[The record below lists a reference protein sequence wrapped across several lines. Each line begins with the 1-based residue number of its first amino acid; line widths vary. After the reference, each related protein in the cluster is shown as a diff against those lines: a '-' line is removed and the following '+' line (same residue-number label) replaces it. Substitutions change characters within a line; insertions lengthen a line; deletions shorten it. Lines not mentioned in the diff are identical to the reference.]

1 MNISPGGERNCKS
14 NWFRS
19 GEECQ
24 FLFNDDAGSIQV
36 SCADESDALCRD
48 KIHAAETAVFALSS
62 VAQQL
67 ADPEPPSSSIAPAPC
82 TAPQLRSMRP
92 LSELQSYAGQRPPLV
107 KKKDKEKIRTSPK
120 IWLLIRSGNFLL
132 RMHLHP
138 HVVLLYSAYQKKVFF
153 EYVPASGRVSI
164 SFALAATSPG
174 DQR

>member
-48 KIHAAETAVFALSS
+48 KVHAAETAVFALSS

-67 ADPEPPSSSIAPAPC
+67 ADPETPSSSIAPAPC
-82 TAPQLRSMRP
+82 IAPQLRSM
-92 LSELQSYAGQRPPLV
+92 RPPLV